1 MCTFFMEFNMKKYL
15 DLLYKLALK
24 AYKNDD
30 IPVSA
35 ILIKND
41 KIVAT
46 GYNNRHK
53 KVYVLG
59 HAEINAI
66 IEAEKKIKDFRLD
79 GYTMVTTLK
88 PCKMC
93 QAVIEAARISKV
105 YYILDC
111 KEEKSYQ
118 QVKYK
123 KLDKID
129 NQFIENYSKL
139 FNNFFRN
146 IR

>member
-1 MCTFFMEFNMKKYL
+1 MEQYFE
-15 DLLYKLALK
+15 LLYKLALK
-24 AYKNDD
+24 AFRNGD
-30 IPVSA
+30 IPVAA

-53 KVYVLG
+53 KGYVLG
-59 HAEINAI
+59 HAEVNAI
-66 IEAEKKIKDFRLD
+66 IEAEKKLKDFRLD
-79 GYTMVTTLK
+79 GYTMITTLK

-93 QAVIEAARISKV
+93 QAVIEASRVSKV
-105 YYILDC
+105 YYILEGKDD
-111 KEEKSYQ
+111 KSYP
-118 QVKYK
+118 QVNYV

-129 NQFIENYSKL
+129 QKFAKNYFDL
-139 FNNFFRN
+139 FNEFFQN

>member
-1 MCTFFMEFNMKKYL
+1 MEQYFE
-15 DLLYKLALK
+15 LLYKLALK
-24 AYKNDD
+24 AFRNGD
-30 IPVSA
+30 IPVAA

-53 KVYVLG
+53 KGYVLG
-59 HAEINAI
+59 HAEVNAI
-66 IEAEKKIKDFRLD
+66 IKAEKKLKDFRLD
-79 GYTMVTTLK
+79 GYTMITTLK

-93 QAVIEAARISKV
+93 QAVIEASRVSKV
-105 YYILDC
+105 YYILEGKDD
-111 KEEKSYQ
+111 KSYP
-118 QVKYK
+118 QVNYV

-129 NQFIENYSKL
+129 QKFVKNYFDL
-139 FNNFFRN
+139 FNEFFQN

>member
-1 MCTFFMEFNMKKYL
+1 MEQYFE
-15 DLLYKLALK
+15 LLYKLALK
-24 AYKNDD
+24 AFRNGD
-30 IPVSA
+30 IPVAA

-53 KVYVLG
+53 KGYVLG
-59 HAEINAI
+59 HAEVNAI
-66 IEAEKKIKDFRLD
+66 IEAEKKLKDFRLD
-79 GYTMVTTLK
+79 GYTMITTLK

-93 QAVIEAARISKV
+93 QAVIEASRVSKV
-105 YYILDC
+105 YYILEGKDD
-111 KEEKSYQ
+111 KGYP
-118 QVKYK
+118 QVNYV

-129 NQFIENYSKL
+129 QKFFKNYFDL
-139 FNNFFRN
+139 FNKFFQN

>member
-46 GYNNRHK
+46 GYNIRHK
-53 KVYVLG
+53 KGYVLG

-123 KLDKID
+123 KRLIIFKKIE
-129 NQFIENYSKL
+129 ISLAKPV
-139 FNNFFRN
+139 
-146 IR
+146 

>member
-1 MCTFFMEFNMKKYL
+1 MCTFFMEFNMEQYFE
-15 DLLYKLALK
+15 LLYKLALK
-24 AYKNDD
+24 AFRNGD
-30 IPVSA
+30 IPVAA

-53 KVYVLG
+53 KGYVLG
-59 HAEINAI
+59 HAEVNAI
-66 IEAEKKIKDFRLD
+66 IKAEKKLKDFRLD
-79 GYTMVTTLK
+79 GYTMITTLK

-93 QAVIEAARISKV
+93 QAVIEASRVSKV
-105 YYILDC
+105 YYILEGKDD
-111 KEEKSYQ
+111 KSYP
-118 QVKYK
+118 QVNYV

-129 NQFIENYSKL
+129 QKFVKNYFDL
-139 FNNFFRN
+139 FNEFFQN

>member
-1 MCTFFMEFNMKKYL
+1 MEQYFE
-15 DLLYKLALK
+15 LLYKLALK
-24 AYKNDD
+24 AFRNGD
-30 IPVSA
+30 IPVAA

-53 KVYVLG
+53 KGYVLG
-59 HAEINAI
+59 HAEVNAI
-66 IEAEKKIKDFRLD
+66 IEAEKKLKDFRLD
-79 GYTMVTTLK
+79 GYTMITTLK

-93 QAVIEAARISKV
+93 QAVIEAS
-105 YYILDC
+105 
-111 KEEKSYQ
+111 
-118 QVKYK
+118 QVNYV

-129 NQFIENYSKL
+129 QKFFKNYFDL
-139 FNNFFRN
+139 FNKFFQN

>member
-1 MCTFFMEFNMKKYL
+1 MKKYL

-53 KVYVLG
+53 KGFVIG
-59 HAEINAI
+59 HAEVNAI
-66 IEAEKKIKDFRLD
+66 LRAEKKLKDFRLD
-79 GYTMVTTLK
+79 DCILK
-88 PCKMC
+88 E
-93 QAVIEAARISKV
+93 I
-105 YYILDC
+105 
-111 KEEKSYQ
+111 
-118 QVKYK
+118 
-123 KLDKID
+123 
-129 NQFIENYSKL
+129 
-139 FNNFFRN
+139 
-146 IR
+146 

>member
-1 MCTFFMEFNMKKYL
+1 MEKYF

-24 AYKNDD
+24 AFKNGD
-30 IPVSA
+30 IPVAA

-41 KIVAT
+41 KIMAS

-53 KVYVLG
+53 KGYVLG

-66 IEAEKKIKDFRLD
+66 IAAEKKLKDFRLD
-79 GYTMVTTLK
+79 GYILITTLK

-93 QAVIEAARISKV
+93 QAVIEASRVSKV
-105 YYILDC
+105 YYILDG
-111 KEEKSYQ
+111 KEDKSYS
-118 QVKYK
+118 QVNYE

-129 NQFIENYSKL
+129 QKFVKNYSNL
-139 FNNFFRN
+139 FNEFFQN

>member
-1 MCTFFMEFNMKKYL
+1 MEQYFE
-15 DLLYKLALK
+15 LLYKLALK
-24 AYKNDD
+24 AYKNGD

-35 ILIKND
+35 VLIKNG

-46 GYNNRHK
+46 GYNNRHRK
-53 KVYVLG
+53 GYVLG

-66 IEAEKKIKDFRLD
+66 IQAEKKIKDFRLD
-79 GYTMVTTLK
+79 GYTLITTLK

-93 QAVIEAARISKV
+93 QAVIEASRVSKV
-105 YYILDC
+105 YYSLEGKDD
-111 KEEKSYQ
+111 KSYP
-118 QVKYK
+118 QVNYV

-129 NQFIENYSKL
+129 QKFAKNYFDL
-139 FNNFFRN
+139 FNEFFQN

>member
-1 MCTFFMEFNMKKYL
+1 MEKYF

-24 AYKNDD
+24 AFKNGD
-30 IPVSA
+30 IPVAA

-41 KIVAT
+41 IIMAS

-53 KVYVLG
+53 KGYVLG

-66 IEAEKKIKDFRLD
+66 IAAEKKLKDFRLD
-79 GYTMVTTLK
+79 GYILITTLK

-93 QAVIEAARISKV
+93 QAVIEASRVSKV
-105 YYILDC
+105 YYILDG
-111 KEEKSYQ
+111 KEGKSYP
-118 QVKYK
+118 QVNYE

-129 NQFIENYSKL
+129 QKFVKNYSNL
-139 FNNFFRN
+139 FNEFFQN

>member
-1 MCTFFMEFNMKKYL
+1 MEQYFE
-15 DLLYKLALK
+15 LLYKLALK
-24 AYKNDD
+24 AFRNGD
-30 IPVSA
+30 IPVAA

-53 KVYVLG
+53 KGYVLG
-59 HAEINAI
+59 HAEVNAI
-66 IEAEKKIKDFRLD
+66 IEAEKKLKDFRLD
-79 GYTMVTTLK
+79 GYTMITTLK

-93 QAVIEAARISKV
+93 QAVIEASRVSKV
-105 YYILDC
+105 YYILEGKDD
-111 KEEKSYQ
+111 KGYP
-118 QVKYK
+118 QVNYV

-129 NQFIENYSKL
+129 QKFFKNYFDL
-139 FNNFFRN
+139 FNEFFQN

>member
-1 MCTFFMEFNMKKYL
+1 MCTFFMEFNMEKYF

-24 AYKNDD
+24 AFKNGD
-30 IPVSA
+30 IPVAA

-41 KIVAT
+41 KIMAS

-53 KVYVLG
+53 KGYVLG
-59 HAEINAI
+59 HAEINTI
-66 IEAEKKIKDFRLD
+66 IAAEKKLKDFRLD
-79 GYTMVTTLK
+79 GYILITTLK

-93 QAVIEAARISKV
+93 QAVIEASRVSKV
-105 YYILDC
+105 YYILDG
-111 KEEKSYQ
+111 KEGKSYP
-118 QVKYK
+118 QVNCE

-129 NQFIENYSKL
+129 QKFVKNYSNL
-139 FNNFFRN
+139 FNEFFQN

>member
-1 MCTFFMEFNMKKYL
+1 MEQYFE
-15 DLLYKLALK
+15 LLYKLALK
-24 AYKNDD
+24 AFRNGD
-30 IPVSA
+30 IPVAA

-53 KVYVLG
+53 KGFVLG
-59 HAEINAI
+59 HAEVNAI
-66 IEAEKKIKDFRLD
+66 IEAEKKLKDFRLD
-79 GYTMVTTLK
+79 GYTMITTLK

-93 QAVIEAARISKV
+93 QAVIEASRVSKV
-105 YYILDC
+105 YYILEGKDD
-111 KEEKSYQ
+111 KGYP
-118 QVKYK
+118 QVNYV

-129 NQFIENYSKL
+129 QKFFKNYFDL
-139 FNNFFRN
+139 FNEFFQN

>member
-1 MCTFFMEFNMKKYL
+1 MEQYFE
-15 DLLYKLALK
+15 LLYKLALK
-24 AYKNDD
+24 AYKNGD

-35 ILIKND
+35 VLIKNG
-41 KIVAT
+41 KIVAR

-53 KVYVLG
+53 KGYVLG

-66 IEAEKKIKDFRLD
+66 IQAEKKIKDFRLD
-79 GYTMVTTLK
+79 GYTLITTLK

-93 QAVIEAARISKV
+93 QAVIAASRISKV
-105 YYILDC
+105 YYILDG
-111 KEEKSYQ
+111 KEDKSYP
-118 QVKYK
+118 QVNYE

-129 NQFIENYSKL
+129 KKFISSYSKL
-139 FNNFFRN
+139 FNDFFQN

>member
-1 MCTFFMEFNMKKYL
+1 MEQYFE
-15 DLLYKLALK
+15 LLYKLALK
-24 AYKNDD
+24 AFRNGD
-30 IPVSA
+30 IPVAA

-53 KVYVLG
+53 KGYVLG
-59 HAEINAI
+59 HAEVNAI
-66 IEAEKKIKDFRLD
+66 IKAEKKLKDFRLD
-79 GYTMVTTLK
+79 GYTMITTLK

-93 QAVIEAARISKV
+93 QAVIEASRVSKV
-105 YYILDC
+105 YYILEGKDD
-111 KEEKSYQ
+111 KSYP
-118 QVKYK
+118 QVNYV

-129 NQFIENYSKL
+129 QKFAKNYFDL
-139 FNNFFRN
+139 FNEFFQN